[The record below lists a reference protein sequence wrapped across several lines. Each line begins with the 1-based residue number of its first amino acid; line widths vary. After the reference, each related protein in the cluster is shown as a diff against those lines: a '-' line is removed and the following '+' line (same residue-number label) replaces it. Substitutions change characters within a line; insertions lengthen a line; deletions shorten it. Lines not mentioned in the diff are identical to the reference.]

1 MSPLYGIH
9 LLLMAGT
16 IQDFLRAIF
25 RTASRLFLK
34 IHQIKVIISKAG
46 RTASDLDTG
55 AQTNGIN
62 LIDFRP
68 MSLRVAGVE
77 PLVITIILG
86 RWSTLVI
93 STVDTCIFLQK
104 TIIDTGH
111 MGAKP
116 TKVNTSA

>member
-1 MSPLYGIH
+1 M
-9 LLLMAGT
+9 
-16 IQDFLRAIF
+16 
-25 RTASRLFLK
+25 
-34 IHQIKVIISKAG
+34 
-46 RTASDLDTG
+46 ASDLDTG

-77 PLVITIILG
+77 HLVITSITITLG